1 MAGAP
6 DQQTPGGL
14 SSVAGDPAKAPLY
27 GEGSDEYMQTI
38 QKAQEDSIKA
48 LQDRYASPN
57 WFKVAAG
64 FAKPTGGNF
73 LASLG
78 NALEPLGENVEQERA
93 QQLPIQ
99 ELKLRIAQTSGLM
112 KKAKDVNDEIYKWTK
127 ENPGKQVP
135 QDLFQNWYGRASNAE
150 GVQSLI
156 KERDD
161 MMKRRALINEEQSTF
176 TAQQQ
181 QDRDLLEARRK
192 AGAIT
197 PEQYNAGLNEIYN
210 RNKFRPS
217 GDTDALPTPPPDAS
231 GKQATDEVKPP
242 PLPPTAAEPLPD
254 ASGKPKQAYKPT
266 YVLPHKQ
273 AVTADEVAANETAKA
288 TAASV
293 NAEPESQYKALQ
305 KINDPSAFSLAMGA
319 NKSIQNA
326 IKSDPKTFIEVT
338 NLVRQQG
345 GIANMLSKGLQMHFN
360 GYGVTV
366 GVPIGAGVEGSLD
379 SDKQAYRDTLLSNL
393 ATAAYYNLL
402 ARNQDPS
409 KQGEGKFAQ
418 SIAQEMGIDNAPKAI
433 DHQIELNIEQLKHSN
448 RLYKAMSNGLPE
460 AVKAGSLSA
469 HYDVQN
475 QSNEVAVEREMYQ
488 RILDQK
494 SKEYYERLK
503 RKKP

>member
-1 MAGAP
+1 MATQEP
-6 DQQTPGGL
+6 SQGGL
-14 SSVAGDPAKAPLY
+14 PNIGVDLTKAPLY
-27 GEGSDEYMQTI
+27 GAGTDEYMDTI
-38 QKAQEDSIKA
+38 QKAQQDAIKA
-48 LQDRYASPN
+48 LQDRYANPN

-64 FAKPTGGNF
+64 FAKPQLGGF

-78 NALEPLGENVEQERA
+78 SASEAMGDTVEQERA
-93 QQLPIQ
+93 QQMPIQ
-99 ELKLRIAQTSGLM
+99 VLKMQAAQTGALM
-112 KKAKDVNDEIYKWTK
+112 KTTKDVNDEIRKWTAAHPN
-127 ENPGKQVP
+127 EQVP
-135 QDLFQNWYGRASNAE
+135 SDLLRDWISRAQDSQ
-150 GVQSLI
+150 GVKGIL
-156 KERDD
+156 KEREDFQAK
-161 MMKRRALINEEQSTF
+161 MRLSQE
-176 TAQQQ
+176 QQQ
-181 QDRDLLEARRK
+181 QDKDLLEARRK

-197 PEQYNAGLNEIYN
+197 SEEYIAGLNKINN

-217 GDTDALPTPPPDAS
+217 GDTNALPTPPPDAS

-242 PLPPTAAEPLPD
+242 PLPPTAAEPRPD
-254 ASGKPKQAYKPT
+254 ASDKPKQAYKPT
-266 YVLPHKQ
+266 YFLPHKQ
-273 AVTADEVAANETAKA
+273 AVTADEVAANESAKA

-305 KINDPSAFSLAMGA
+305 KINDPSAFPLAMAA

-326 IKSDPKTFIEVT
+326 IKSDPKAFIEVT
-338 NLVRQQG
+338 NMVRQQG
-345 GIANMLSKGLQMHFN
+345 GIANMLNKGLQMHFN
-360 GYGVTV
+360 GYGITV
-366 GVPIGAGVEGSLD
+366 GVPVGAVAEGNLD

-433 DHQIELNIEQLKHSN
+433 DHQTELNIEQLKHSK
-448 RLYKAMSNGLPE
+448 RLYKAMTNGLPE
-460 AVKAGSLSA
+460 ALKAGSLSA

-475 QSNEVAVEREMYQ
+475 QSDEVAVESEMYQ

-494 SKEYYERLK
+494 SKEYHERLK